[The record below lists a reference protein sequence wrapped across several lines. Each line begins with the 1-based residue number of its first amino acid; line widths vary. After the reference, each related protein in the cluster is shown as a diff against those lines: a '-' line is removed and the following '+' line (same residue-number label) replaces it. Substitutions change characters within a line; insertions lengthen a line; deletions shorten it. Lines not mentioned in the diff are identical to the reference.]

1 MHMHMHM
8 HNMCVYLRLV
18 CGNIS
23 VLVKV
28 VFSETGPMWGELT
41 PLASLSRLG
50 PASREI
56 YFEPVR
62 K

>member
-28 VFSETGPMWGELT
+28 VFSETGPMWRAHTSRVGSRVSARHRERFIL
-41 PLASLSRLG
+41 SL
-50 PASREI
+50 
-56 YFEPVR
+56 
-62 K
+62 